1 MPSKPTVAPLER
13 QSFTIAEFCRA
24 NGFSVAQ
31 FYRMRKDGLT
41 PAVIYIGRSAPDHHR
56 ECRSMAR
63 PADGACCRS
72 LTESELS
79 DLKDGASLPGADYPR
94 GPSRRTRPTTKRYL
108 FASCLTPRAAA
119 T

>member
-41 PAVIYIGRSAPDHHR
+41 PAVIYIGRSPRITIESAAAWR
-56 ECRSMAR
+56 AQQMAR
-63 PADGACCRS
+63 AAEALP
-72 LTESELS
+72 
-79 DLKDGASLPGADYPR
+79 KAS
-94 GPSRRTRPTTKRYL
+94 
-108 FASCLTPRAAA
+108 
-119 T
+119 